1 MTTHIMVDIETLG
14 TEPGAV
20 ILSVACVR
28 FSDEA
33 HFSFNL
39 NVAEQMGLGA
49 HTDTRTESWWR
60 EQDPVALTLATQN
73 PLPLASAL
81 PYIAQW
87 IAWAGPDPLIWC
99 HGATFDCP
107 LLGDLFR
114 RAGQPIPWQYWQVRD
129 TRTLYDLAG
138 VNVKDFAVPPP
149 HVALNDAIG
158 QVRAANKALAILARA
173 HQTQPIGAAA

>member
-49 HTDTRTESWWR
+49 HT
-60 EQDPVALTLATQN
+60 
-73 PLPLASAL
+73 
-81 PYIAQW
+81 
-87 IAWAGPDPLIWC
+87 
-99 HGATFDCP
+99 
-107 LLGDLFR
+107 
-114 RAGQPIPWQYWQVRD
+114 D